1 MKKNR
6 IILLLVCILSIVLV
20 GCTDGENSN
29 KNSQIKDKIQESS
42 NKVKE
47 KIEQVLNKIE
57 VPEIKFIQGEDWI
70 FKTPI
75 YKIAITAK
83 EDNTVINDVVVN
95 RGNCIVDKYR
105 GINSKKAQEYAN
117 EYPQNVKIA
126 SEKQQNEGSLF
137 HDIVMVDKNKGILL
151 VDTKNNEKIIARSSI
166 YKADKENIAYLQN
179 LNDESRSLYIDVF
192 PLKLDFAGKYELT
205 INCDIGDILEVV
217 LKTNGGDFKY
227 TPTRRY

>member
-6 IILLLVCILSIVLV
+6 IILLLVCILSIVFV

-47 KIEQVLNKIE
+47 KIEQ
-57 VPEIKFIQGEDWI
+57 DWI

-117 EYPQNVKIA
+117 KYPQNVKIA

-151 VDTKNNEKIIARSSI
+151 VDTKKVMKKS
-166 YKADKENIAYLQN
+166 
-179 LNDESRSLYIDVF
+179 
-192 PLKLDFAGKYELT
+192 
-205 INCDIGDILEVV
+205 
-217 LKTNGGDFKY
+217 
-227 TPTRRY
+227 